1 MTLLEI
7 IKNDLKVA
15 MLTNKIHAKE
25 ALRVVLGEVPRLN
38 KKAGEEVTDED
49 MLQILRNLKKSE
61 LDTLEK
67 EDRTSSNFLQ
77 IINKYLPVEPTEEAV
92 VAWVKE
98 NVDLESLGNIGKAVP
113 IVVAHFKNAITGK
126 KVNEYLRRMQ

>member
-1 MTLLEI
+1 MTLLET

-67 EDRTSSNFLQ
+67 EDCTSSSFLRVL
-77 IINKYLPVEPTEEAV
+77 NKYLPVEPTEEEV
-92 VAWVKE
+92 INWVKE
-98 NVDLESLGNIGKAVP
+98 NVDIAALGNVGKAVP
-113 IVVAHFKNAITGK
+113 LVVDHFNKAITGK
-126 KVNEYLRRMQ
+126 KVNEILRSMK